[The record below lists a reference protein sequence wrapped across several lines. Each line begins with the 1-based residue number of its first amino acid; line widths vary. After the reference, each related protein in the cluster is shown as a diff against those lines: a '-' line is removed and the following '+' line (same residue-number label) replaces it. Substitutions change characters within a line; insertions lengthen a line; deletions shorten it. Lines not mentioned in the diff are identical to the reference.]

1 MYYEIYLFGVVNVNI
16 KFIEIDVVYYSLF
29 SKRLE
34 VKI

>member
-1 MYYEIYLFGVVNVNI
+1 MKYICFGAANVNI

-34 VKI
+34 VKIQ

>member
-1 MYYEIYLFGVVNVNI
+1 MKYICFGVVNVNI
-16 KFIEIDVVYYSLF
+16 KFIEINVVYYSLF